1 MIKNKYDLIT
11 KITNL
16 LFKPFSIYAEEGQ
29 GQAEPTN
36 ANGEPTSEPTKANEG
51 NKANTKNNT
60 NNNQPDPLNYEDLI
74 SRARQEEKD
83 KLYPQLNQYKEKVS
97 SLTKK
102 NNELIIKVANL
113 EEDNK
118 SLRNSGNKAESDI
131 VKDLKAKLKE
141 AETKLANLESSV
153 VDEPELR
160 STIEKEIKDKYEV
173 KLYAQQKIAEF
184 KDEIIPELISGET
197 KEEIDKS
204 LEKSKEQFS
213 KLKERILGKNMR
225 HIPASNINV
234 PSGVTGIKL
243 EDLVDLDPRSPEY
256 KEARARLGLR

>member
-1 MIKNKYDLIT
+1 M
-11 KITNL
+11 
-16 LFKPFSIYAEEGQ
+16 
-29 GQAEPTN
+29 
-36 ANGEPTSEPTKANEG
+36 
-51 NKANTKNNT
+51 
-60 NNNQPDPLNYEDLI
+60 
-74 SRARQEEKD
+74 
-83 KLYPQLNQYKEKVS
+83 
-97 SLTKK
+97 
-102 NNELIIKVANL
+102 
-113 EEDNK
+113 
-118 SLRNSGNKAESDI
+118 
-131 VKDLKAKLKE
+131 KDLKAKLKE

-213 KLKERILGKNMR
+213 KLKERILGKNIK

-256 KEARARLGLR
+256 KEARARLGDRKSVV